1 MEWKVGRLYEGW
13 KGLNMEMVILLGV
26 AKGSSVNLELEVHKQ
41 RFCRQSVR
49 AELRAMLRHLNNE
62 RARGL
67 MH

>member
-41 RFCRQSVR
+41 RFCR
-49 AELRAMLRHLNNE
+49 
-62 RARGL
+62 
-67 MH
+67 